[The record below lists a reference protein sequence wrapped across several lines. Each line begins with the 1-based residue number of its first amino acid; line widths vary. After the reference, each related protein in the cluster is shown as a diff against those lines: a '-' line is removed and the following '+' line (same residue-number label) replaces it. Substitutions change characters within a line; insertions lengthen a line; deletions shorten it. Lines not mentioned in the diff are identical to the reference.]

1 MAVMKT
7 CCGCFSTKSGTFA
20 ILLLYTAAYIACIV
34 AISINLKGD
43 TYQKW
48 YKETVIDSADWQKEC
63 IQNTENKDS
72 WKCKTSTNL
81 QEDIKDIFIGIVVT
95 CCIFLVAII
104 LALIGT
110 GKDKHWPILPWIIL
124 EFIRLIMK
132 VVILVLVIIL
142 WAVNMSEGS
151 DSSNLIATSVI
162 GAVVMAFYFYVW
174 LCVVSH
180 FQTLKEITDLG
191 LLDKGANGTVLPF
204 VNEDGDG
211 YSNPSTV
218 NSTVN
223 MRDNDDENADENKD
237 ELESVTDED
246 GNDKKDGDAEK
257 KEDDAADDSPNDN
270 ANRPTST
277 KSVKER
283 PNSSA
288 SSFVADTR
296 PDAEEE

>member
-1 MAVMKT
+1 MPMFVT
-7 CCGCFSTKSGTFA
+7 IRFFCF
-20 ILLLYTAAYIACIV
+20 
-34 AISINLKGD
+34 
-43 TYQKW
+43 
-48 YKETVIDSADWQKEC
+48 
-63 IQNTENKDS
+63 
-72 WKCKTSTNL
+72 
-81 QEDIKDIFIGIVVT
+81 
-95 CCIFLVAII
+95 II
-104 LALIGT
+104 
-110 GKDKHWPILPWIIL
+110 
-124 EFIRLIMK
+124 
-132 VVILVLVIIL
+132 
-142 WAVNMSEGS
+142 
-151 DSSNLIATSVI
+151 
-162 GAVVMAFYFYVW
+162 AFYFYVW

-223 MRDNDDENADENKD
+223 MRDNDDENADDNKD

-257 KEDDAADDSPNDN
+257 KEDDASDDSPNDN